1 MASRSRRRYARS
13 AKGRTLSGA
22 KGETAAACESGI
34 AIRHADAVRRRK
46 PGSDEAGRGGTTME
60 AITKRAVAMAAA
72 LALGPGAWRPASAQ
86 QRAWPSQP
94 IRVIVP
100 FSAGTSDTV
109 ARLVSTEISKALGQ
123 PMVVENRPGAGG
135 NLGSETCARAPAD
148 GHTICLGTISS
159 HAINPGIYP
168 RLPYD
173 NLRDFAPISQLAS
186 QPNAL
191 AVAENFPAR
200 TVPELVAHLKAKPG
214 QVNYG
219 SSGVGTSVHLAGTLF
234 AQLTGTQIEHVPY
247 RGSGQV
253 TTALLGG
260 ELPMAFDNFSSVWPF
275 ARENKLRVLGVTS
288 LGRSAAAPDVPAIAE
303 TVPGF
308 ESLSWHGFFAPARV
322 PPAIIER
329 LNAEA
334 RAALANPTVAARFAD
349 LGITPVGN
357 SPDEF
362 RTFVASETKRWGEV
376 AKSAKISLE

>member
-1 MASRSRRRYARS
+1 MPSASRR
-13 AKGRTLSGA
+13 
-22 KGETAAACESGI
+22 I
-34 AIRHADAVRRRK
+34 A
-46 PGSDEAGRGGTTME
+46 
-60 AITKRAVAMAAA
+60 AAA
-72 LALGPGAWRPASAQ
+72 LLSLLSLPALAQ
-86 QRAWPSQP
+86 TSNYPTQP

-100 FSAGTSDTV
+100 FTAGTSDTV
-109 ARLVSTEISKALGQ
+109 ARLVGTEMSKSLGQ
-123 PMVVENRPGAGG
+123 PVVVENRPGAGG
-135 NLGSETCARAPAD
+135 NLGSEACARAPAD

-173 NLRDFAPISQLAS
+173 NLRDFAPITQLAS
-186 QPNAL
+186 PPNAL

-200 TVPELVAHLKAKPG
+200 SVPELVAHLKAKPG
-214 QVNYG
+214 DVNFG
-219 SSGVGTSVHLAGTLF
+219 SSGVGTSVHLAGALF
-234 AQLTGTQIEHVPY
+234 AQLTGTQMEHVPY

-275 ARENKLRVLGVTS
+275 AREGKLRVLGVTS
-288 LGRSAAAPDVPAIAE
+288 AQRSPAAPDVPAVAE

-322 PPAIIER
+322 PVPIIER

-334 RAALANPTVAARFAD
+334 RAALANPAVAARFAD

-357 SPDEF
+357 SPGEF
-362 RTFVASETKRWGEV
+362 RAFVASETKRWGEV
-376 AKSAKISLE
+376 AKNAKISLD